1 LLADLTGLF
10 SIPAIDCYEHLQ
22 ALAASYQRLRGIDDA
37 LGLNLPRLFRQVGL
51 IEPDM
56 AFIHPVYLRGEL
68 KRLWEYSFLEASPHF
83 IGSGLITEPELKR
96 LSTALAAVAA
106 DESISVPQA
115 RMPAAWARKPVGEP
129 LTHSPRR
136 DDSDFVVF
144 CFANPE
150 RRGGVCRALRWEE
163 VGDDRGDDAENK
175 PARSAR
181 ASW

>member
-1 LLADLTGLF
+1 MPPTWSLRQPLTRLGRRLC
-10 SIPAIDCYEHLQ
+10 IA
-22 ALAASYQRLRGIDDA
+22 ALCGGS
-37 LGLNLPRLFRQVGL
+37 NPR
-51 IEPDM
+51 
-56 AFIHPVYLRGEL
+56 
-68 KRLWEYSFLEASPHF
+68 WEYSFLEASPHF